1 MPEEIQ
7 EWVHLNM
14 VAGVGPGRFRKLLEI
29 FGSPRAVL
37 NASVNELAAL
47 PGFSKI
53 LASEILSDHYALKAE
68 TQIVRAREIGAR
80 IIRFIDSEYP
90 SSLRSLPD
98 APPILYLR
106 GNQDALNSP
115 GASVVGTRLAS
126 TYGKRVARETG
137 SALAAAGITVVSG
150 MASGIDA
157 AAQRGCL
164 EAGGCTIAVLGTGL
178 DVCFPHSSRDIYRNA
193 PLNGAVLSEFTL
205 GEEGFTGNFPARN
218 RIIAA
223 LTPLTILIEAR
234 PNGGALITANFAI
247 HEGKTVMA
255 VPGDIFDPRNLGG
268 HTLVVQGARL
278 ATTIDD
284 IVHEALCLNRGSS
297 NPLFPASPNCLTEEQ
312 QKIYNLLQKSPV
324 HINDLSQ
331 HAGIP
336 LPRLLAILTA
346 METDGLVNQL
356 PGQIFMA
363 IS

>member
-47 PGFSKI
+47 PGFSET
-53 LASEILSDHYALKAE
+53 LASEILSDRYVLKAE
-68 TQIVRAREIGAR
+68 TQLTRAREIGAH
-80 IIRFIDSEYP
+80 IIRFIDSGYP
-90 SSLRSLPD
+90 SSLRSLPN

-106 GNQDALNSP
+106 GNQDVLNSP

-137 SALAAAGITVVSG
+137 SALALAGITVVSG
-150 MASGIDA
+150 MASGIDS

-164 EAGGCTIAVLGTGL
+164 EAEGRTIAVLGTGL
-178 DVCFPHSSRDIYRNA
+178 DVCFPYSSRDIYQNA
-193 PLNGAVLSEFTL
+193 PLNGAVLSEFPF
-205 GEEGFTGNFPARN
+205 GEEGWTGNFPARN

-234 PNGGALITANFAI
+234 PNGGSLITANFAI
-247 HEGKTVMA
+247 HEGKTVMV

-268 HTLVVQGARL
+268 HTLIVQGARL
-278 ATTIDD
+278 ATTIED
-284 IVHEALCLNRGSS
+284 IVHEALSLNRGSN
-297 NPLFPASPNCLTEEQ
+297 NPLFSATPNCLTEEQ

-324 HINDLSQ
+324 HIDDLSQ
-331 HAGIP
+331 RTGIS
-336 LPRLLAILTA
+336 LPHLLAILTT
-346 METDGLVNQL
+346 METGGLVNQL
-356 PGQIFMA
+356 PGQTFTA